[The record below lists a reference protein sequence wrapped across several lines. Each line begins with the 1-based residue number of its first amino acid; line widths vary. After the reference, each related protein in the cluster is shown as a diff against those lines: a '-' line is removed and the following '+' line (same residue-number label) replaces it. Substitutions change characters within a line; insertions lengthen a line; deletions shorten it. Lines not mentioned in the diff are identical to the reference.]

1 LEAFGKRLVRIVGHS
16 PDKSSAFGKTNMAK
30 QADQVYQSF
39 LVRCW
44 LMPPAT
50 AAEPETWRFE
60 LREVAAEP
68 QKHGFSNLEQL
79 IAFMAVKLTAVAA
92 SSKQDSGEEENRKGG
107 QP

>member
-1 LEAFGKRLVRIVGHS
+1 
-16 PDKSSAFGKTNMAK
+16 MAK

-68 QKHGFSNLEQL
+68 QKHGFSDLEQL
-79 IAFMAVKLTAVAA
+79 KAFMAVKLTAVAA
-92 SSKQDSGEEENRKGG
+92 SSQQDNDEEENRKGEK
-107 QP
+107 PRNHSV

>member
-1 LEAFGKRLVRIVGHS
+1 
-16 PDKSSAFGKTNMAK
+16 MAK

-50 AAEPETWRFE
+50 TGEPAAWRFE

-79 IAFMAVKLTAVAA
+79 KAFMAAKLTAVAA
-92 SSKQDSGEEENRKGG
+92 SSQQDSGEEENRKGDKR
-107 QP
+107 

>member
-1 LEAFGKRLVRIVGHS
+1 
-16 PDKSSAFGKTNMAK
+16 MAK

-50 AAEPETWRFE
+50 TDEPAAWRFE

-68 QKHGFSNLEQL
+68 QKYGFSDLEQL
-79 IAFMAVKLTAVAA
+79 IAFMAAKLTAVAA
-92 SSKQDSGEEENRKGG
+92 TSNQDGDKNSSV
-107 QP
+107 